1 MRIAEF
7 LSAIHQKILSIYHSF
22 GTYIAFL
29 TILVAV
35 CLVSPN
41 YISFGYLFGLLF
53 WLTGRQLMGR
63 TRRPLWYPLKAYS
76 VTVFLFIYGLSV
88 SRSLQ
93 SWLSNVVDLYL
104 AFGFKRE
111 ASAFINVW
119 NSLVVL
125 VVMQLHSY
133 ERRQSKDLDSDN
145 DDPPDYAKWSV
156 MTRLLILHNEKMLV
170 ISLFYASLSPVGAFG
185 LIYLL
190 GLVISSTLL
199 KSCQGPS
206 KFFSVYS
213 GILLLFDYLFQM
225 WGAQTGMF
233 PGQKLYYLSQFLGL
247 QLFEPGFWGMA
258 SGFRGKILVI
268 IACMLQYIVFQ
279 WVEKLPGDLGSGG
292 KWEEVFTLF
301 GPANQ
306 TTAEI
311 HNAGTKRPTNGELVC
326 HRQKAEDSLLV
337 SLDSSEQ
344 ENGSEDAS
352 HAGGYIS
359 ESSAGTQKW
368 NRDQIVF
375 LRKER
380 LKTQKTLLKLYL
392 KFWIDNMFNLF
403 GLEINMIALLLCSF
417 AVLNA
422 VSLLYIAALAACII
436 LSRQFI
442 QKFWLM
448 FVCSSA
454 LVLILEYLAVCTHI
468 ISSKGQDT
476 WEAGTSCHDCWRNS
490 EVYFDYCLKCWLG
503 NLSLFFFLSVLL

>member
-1 MRIAEF
+1 
-7 LSAIHQKILSIYHSF
+7 
-22 GTYIAFL
+22 
-29 TILVAV
+29 
-35 CLVSPN
+35 
-41 YISFGYLFGLLF
+41 
-53 WLTGRQLMGR
+53 MGK

-88 SRSLQ
+88 SQSLQ
-93 SWLSNVVDLYL
+93 SCLSNVVDLYP
-104 AFGFKRE
+104 AFGFKPE

-119 NSLVVL
+119 DSLVVL

-133 ERRQSKDLDSDN
+133 ERRRSKDLSSD
-145 DDPPDYAKWSV
+145 DYDPPDYGKWSF
-156 MTRLLILHNEKMLV
+156 MTRLLILHSEKMLV

-233 PGQKLYYLSQFLGL
+233 PGQKHYYLSQLLGL
-247 QLFEPGFWGMA
+247 QVFGLSFWGITW
-258 SGFRGKILVI
+258 GFRGKILVI
-268 IACMLQYIVFQ
+268 IGCMLQYIVFR
-279 WVEKLPGDLGSGG
+279 WVEKLPGGLRNGG

-306 TTAEI
+306 TPAAI
-311 HNAGTKRPTNGELVC
+311 HNAGTELPTNGELVC
-326 HRQKAEDSLLV
+326 HRQKAEDSLLL
-337 SLDSSEQ
+337 SLDSSDLPGPNSFPPEQ
-344 ENGSEDAS
+344 KKGSEDAS
-352 HAGGYIS
+352 HASGYFS
-359 ESSAGTQKW
+359 ESSTGTQKW
-368 NRDQIVF
+368 NRDQIIF

-392 KFWIDNMFNLF
+392 KFWIENMFNLF

-417 AVLNA
+417 ALLNA

-436 LSRQFI
+436 LSRHFI
-442 QKFWLM
+442 QKFWPM
-448 FVCSSA
+448 FVFSSA

-503 NLSLFFFLSVLL
+503 RLSLFFSLSVLLYSR